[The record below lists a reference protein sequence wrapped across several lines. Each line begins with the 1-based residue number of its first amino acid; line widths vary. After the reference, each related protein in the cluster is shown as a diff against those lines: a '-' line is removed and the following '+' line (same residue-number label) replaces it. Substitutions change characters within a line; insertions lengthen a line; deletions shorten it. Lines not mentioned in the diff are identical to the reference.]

1 MRERNGIRLGQRV
14 RDLDGNELGKVTGL
28 HDWAFR
34 VSKGFSLFRR
44 DVVARY
50 DEVRGERDG
59 ALVLARSARDLDV
72 LAAGGIPPAW
82 RIPAPPEFPAA
93 ATPAEARLV
102 FESLAAR
109 AAPPRGDG
117 AAPVPQPAAD
127 VTIRREDERAYVE
140 SRGQAG
146 AGAPAA
152 PPPGA

>member
-1 MRERNGIRLGQRV
+1 MKERNGVRIGQRV
-14 RDLDGNELGKVTGL
+14 RDLDGNDLGKVTAL

-34 VSKGFSLFRR
+34 VSKGLSLFRR

-50 DEVRGERDG
+50 DEVRGEREG
-59 ALVLARSARDLDV
+59 ALVLARSPRDLDE
-72 LAAGGIPPAW
+72 LARGGLPPAW

-109 AAPPRGDG
+109 AAAPSGDG
-117 AAPVPQPAAD
+117 AAVPQPRAD
-127 VTIRREDERAYVE
+127 VTRPREDEREYVR
-140 SRGQAG
+140 SRGQAD
-146 AGAPAA
+146 ARAPAA